1 MPQLTPIS
9 KQRHAEK
16 SWTRFTTYAFA
27 AKDNLAPLVA
37 AEIPKAISSLPMA
50 FARHQDR
57 FLLVAVLSLTPG
69 ANLFVSPTG
78 QWLGRY
84 VPSAFRGYPFKLAR
98 AEGQEDLILCLDEDS
113 GLVSEDKAAG
123 EPFFDDNGEIAQ
135 SVKGVLDFLNQV
147 ERNRVVTEAAVACL
161 AEAGLITEWPLKI
174 KDQDQEKP
182 VTGLFRIDEP
192 KLNALDDDQFLKLR
206 KAQALP
212 IAYAQLLSMENIQ
225 VFAQL
230 AKAQAQMNQM
240 AQAKTTPQVPDI
252 KPMLG
257 DDDMIS
263 FQ

>member
-9 KQRHAEK
+9 KQRHTEK
-16 SWTRFTTYAFA
+16 SWTRFTTYTFA
-27 AKDNLAPLVA
+27 AKDNLAPLA
-37 AEIPKAISSLPMA
+37 GAEIAKAVSDLPLA

-69 ANLFVSPTG
+69 FNLFVSPTG

-84 VPSAFRGYPFKLAR
+84 VPSAFRGYPFRLAR
-98 AEGQEDLILCLDEDS
+98 VEGQENLVLCVDEDS
-113 GLVSEDKAAG
+113 GLVNDDKAAG
-123 EPFFDDNGEIAQ
+123 EPFFDGNGAITQ
-135 SVKGVLDFLNQV
+135 SVKDVLNFLNQV
-147 ERNRVVTEAAVACL
+147 ERNRAVTETAVASL

-212 IAYAQLLSMENIQ
+212 IAYAQLLSMNNIQ

-230 AKAQAQMNQM
+230 AKAQAQMNQ
-240 AQAKTTPQVPDI
+240 AQKKTPEILPAF
-252 KPMLG
+252 G